1 VTWLAPPHLG
11 LRACVVVPA
20 RDEEERIGAC
30 IAALAAQVNV
40 DPRSWET
47 LLVLDACTDSTA
59 ARAAEAASVRPHLR
73 LETIEGP
80 GAGPGPARRLGMD
93 AACARLHAVGRPDG
107 LIASTD
113 ADTVVAPDWLAAQ
126 IDAAARGARA
136 IGGRI
141 ELSAPELALLP
152 PGVAHR
158 RAAQARRRHAPL
170 LAAERAGGGTVEHW
184 QFSGASLA
192 LTAATYA
199 EVGGLG
205 EHTDLEDEAL
215 ERALRRHGVPIER
228 TLAVRVTTSARVTGR
243 AARGLARDLAR
254 AAELERSEPPA
265 HTATVEHP

>member
-1 VTWLAPPHLG
+1 MTAPPHPG

-20 RDEEERIGAC
+20 RDEEERITAC
-30 IAALAAQVNV
+30 LAALAAQVDA
-40 DPRSWET
+40 DPRTWEI

-59 ARAAEAASVRPHLR
+59 ARAHETASGRPDLR
-73 LETIEGP
+73 LGTLYGP
-80 GAGPGPARRLGMD
+80 GAGPGPARRVGMD
-93 AACARLHAVGRPDG
+93 AACRRLHAVGRPEG

-113 ADTVVAPDWLAAQ
+113 ADTVVAPNWLAAQ

-141 ELSAPELALLP
+141 ELSAPELAELP

-158 RAAQARRRHAPL
+158 HAAKARRRHAQV
-170 LAAERAGGGTVEHW
+170 LARERAEGGAAEHW

-215 ERALRRHGVPIER
+215 ERTLRRHGVPIER
-228 TLAVRVTTSARVTGR
+228 SLAVRVTTSARVTGR
-243 AARGLARDLAR
+243 AGRGLARDLAK
-254 AAELERSEPPA
+254 AVELERSEA
-265 HTATVEHP
+265 LATVERP